1 MSRFIT
7 VDLNGWLDH
16 LVDEHGR
23 PRALGFRSCLYRHG
37 DTWLFGAQALA
48 AARKAKTNEPLFDAF
63 DALTRTTGYG
73 TRLSNECEALS
84 TALWQLAA
92 DATRHS
98 GTSVDLA
105 LVIPDDRCFGS
116 VTVEEGPGPTALE
129 ALYNTLE
136 RLRPRVLARSR
147 VELVWRS
154 VAALQAVVDQGNL
167 GDESGAVLVISVNRR
182 ILWTVLEL
190 RRWSRSGRDD
200 GPIRIVRSPVME
212 DCEENEAWTTR
223 RMRTVEAALDVRDKG
238 QLDEIR
244 RWTRWIEL
252 LATGMRPESLKML
265 GIDAKAIE
273 HRSWPKPDGGWEVF
287 PDAPSIDWTPNPLPV
302 ALRNRIQAF
311 RDGKE
316 GCPLAIVFESP
327 VGLEMT
333 AAFEGLVR
341 KFVQGIPI
349 FRATGASTA
358 QAAVC
363 LAAALGRDPDV
374 PAWLDEVS
382 GIEVEVRERTT
393 ERVAEAT
400 KWMSVVPGRE
410 AIPAGQTYHTRP
422 DPARRVT
429 LAPGIEHIH
438 LHLRRGRDDAWDERY
453 SGKDTGHRIRP
464 SDHVRIVEPL
474 ARMRPL
480 SGEARIE
487 IVEHLPD
494 GGMEALDGSRA
505 SVRWSE
511 MSKEQPEVLRSIPE
525 LYIFEPSEDAWEN
538 LKTLLRRVVEDAASD
553 TGISTKLKDELYKC
567 TQSQWN
573 DRKFP
578 LGSDGQPPRTSD
590 PQQHRN
596 ARELLVASTEA
607 LLSDLERAIRSGGSL
622 AVKEANRLHMPLT
635 WFFTGCPER
644 TVEIL
649 LDAIENPEG
658 SVGRTLHMENQF
670 SAWSIYQGVGR
681 AARSEETLRTIFD
694 TLIGAWEH
702 EGGRRQN
709 KFLLAAA
716 THPMARRAAVRRV
729 LDESHER
736 FERVKRFLYRQL
748 ENLLDGVHDPRPQGR
763 RGSLELRYV
772 TMGYRGLCQ
781 VRYAHP
787 DWFPVD
793 GEDVREAAMK
803 LRRAQGVGRDFERKL
818 VERTAPYLTGEGE
831 DPSMPGGF

>member
-1 MSRFIT
+1 M
-7 VDLNGWLDH
+7 DDCEE
-16 LVDEHGR
+16 DE
-23 PRALGFRSCLYRHG
+23 AW
-37 DTWLFGAQALA
+37 T
-48 AARKAKTNEPLFDAF
+48 K
-63 DALTRTTGYG
+63 
-73 TRLSNECEALS
+73 
-84 TALWQLAA
+84 
-92 DATRHS
+92 
-98 GTSVDLA
+98 
-105 LVIPDDRCFGS
+105 
-116 VTVEEGPGPTALE
+116 
-129 ALYNTLE
+129 
-136 RLRPRVLARSR
+136 LRV
-147 VELVWRS
+147 
-154 VAALQAVVDQGNL
+154 QAV
-167 GDESGAVLVISVNRR
+167 EAVLVA
-182 ILWTVLEL
+182 
-190 RRWSRSGRDD
+190 RD
-200 GPIRIVRSPVME
+200 
-212 DCEENEAWTTR
+212 N
-223 RMRTVEAALDVRDKG
+223 G

-252 LATGMRPESLKML
+252 LATGMRPESLEMF
-265 GIDAKAIE
+265 GIDARAIE
-273 HRSWPKPDGGWEVF
+273 HRSWPKPDGGWEVC
-287 PDAPSIDWTPNPLPV
+287 PDAPAIEWMSNRLPT
-302 ALRNRIQAF
+302 ALTSRIEGFRNK
-311 RDGKE
+311 DE
-316 GCPLAIVFESP
+316 GEPLAIVIDSP
-327 VGLEMT
+327 VGVEMT
-333 AAFEGLVR
+333 LAFERLVR
-341 KFVQGIPI
+341 KLAQGIPI
-349 FRATGASTA
+349 FRATGTDTA
-358 QAAVC
+358 RAAAR
-363 LAAALGRDPDV
+363 LAAALGRDPDA
-374 PAWLDEVS
+374 PAWLDEVP

-393 ERVAEAT
+393 ERVAETT

-410 AIPAGQTYHTRP
+410 AIPAGQIYHTRP

-474 ARMRPL
+474 ARVRPL

-487 IVEHLPD
+487 IIEHLPD
-494 GGMEALDGSRA
+494 GEMEKLDGSRA

-538 LKTLLRRVVEDAASD
+538 LKTLLRRVVEDATSD

-578 LGSDGQPPRTSD
+578 LGSDGQPPRMSD

-596 ARELLVASTEA
+596 ARELLVASTKA
-607 LLSDLERAIRSGGSL
+607 LLSDLERAIRSGGPL

-658 SVGRTLHMENQF
+658 SVGCTLHMENQF
-670 SAWSIYQGVGR
+670 SAWSIYQGAGR

-694 TLIGAWEH
+694 TLIGSWECV
-702 EGGRRQN
+702 GGQGQD
-709 KFLLAAA
+709 KFLLAAV

-736 FERVKRFLYRQL
+736 FERVRRFLRQQL
-748 ENLLDGVHDPRPQGR
+748 ENLLDGVHDPRPQGKK
-763 RGSLELRYV
+763 GSLELRYV

-787 DWFPVD
+787 DWFPMD
-793 GEDVREAAMK
+793 GEDARDAAAK
-803 LRRAQGVGRDFERKL
+803 LRRARGIGRDFERKL